1 MSYLYVSYLYKKL
14 DLVILSRIKQSSF
27 FSTSLQMVIIGS
39 VWGMALGIEKLIHL
53 PISSGVLG
61 LFLMLGLLSIKVI
74 QLEWVNVAA
83 KLILSELVL
92 LFIPLMMS
100 VIQYKNLFI
109 NQGLQ
114 LILTI
119 VFGTAMVMLSSALTF
134 VVGNR
139 LQRHIYRKYH
149 PRADSQYLVKKF
161 E

>member
-1 MSYLYVSYLYKKL
+1 MSYLYKKL

-100 VIQYKNLFI
+100 IE
-109 NQGLQ
+109 
-114 LILTI
+114 LT
-119 VFGTAMVMLSSALTF
+119 
-134 VVGNR
+134 
-139 LQRHIYRKYH
+139 H
-149 PRADSQYLVKKF
+149 YLN
-161 E
+161 ET

>member
-1 MSYLYVSYLYKKL
+1 
-14 DLVILSRIKQSSF
+14 
-27 FSTSLQMVIIGS
+27 
-39 VWGMALGIEKLIHL
+39 
-53 PISSGVLG
+53 
-61 LFLMLGLLSIKVI
+61 MLGLLSIKVI

-100 VIQYKNLFI
+100 IIQYKDLFI

-139 LQRHIYRKYH
+139 LQRYIYRKYH